1 MVSVLL
7 STRRISSSRRFF
19 FSFGS
24 STIFVITSLMSIIIL
39 SLTTTT
45 TTTIHQQ
52 HSFLFVDSF
61 STSYQSLSSLSLSL
75 SLSSQCTTLHRKHQ
89 LPKLRQQQHYHNQ
102 YQQQQQKQ
110 QRRRL
115 ATTTTSLFASI
126 PLISDNAYDL
136 EDDVRTSTAVLEKSP
151 AFIIETLSKTPPSN
165 DEIFQ
170 TISDMCIDVF
180 FKVSL

>member
-39 SLTTTT
+39 SLTTTTT

-89 LPKLRQQQHYHNQ
+89 LPKLRQQQQ
-102 YQQQQQKQ
+102 R
-110 QRRRL
+110 RRRL

-136 EDDVRTSTAVLEKSP
+136 EDDVRTSAAVLEKSP
-151 AFIIETLSKTPPSN
+151 AFIIETLSKIPPSN